1 MLFGSDKLWE
11 GRIMFKKLALVIS
24 LASFGASAETAF
36 DYDGKYDKDQ
46 YTNKFAITYTVTDPK
61 DSNKDYTIVGGT
73 LAFREMDNGDQ
84 FMYIAHPR
92 GFKDLSYGEGGEL
105 LGDKDITDE
114 MLTNSGVT
122 LPACYV
128 DKRGCSKGDK
138 KDAKDFV
145 KNAKTDLADQ
155 MNLDN
160 PQGDADDYLVGWG
173 ISGATQD
180 DADRALGSEHF
191 TLDIADLGQLK
202 FDPEIKDD
210 KVNSISGSGD
220 STGVTFKSTMDYNSG
235 LVAGGISEGS
245 TFYNHSPK
253 TLECTGGKD
262 ETSSA
267 LDCYN
272 VDMTA
277 PENAGLADWQF
288 DFGIEISL
296 GKNVFSD
303 LSSIT
308 TADFG
313 YQEHDKL
320 ISLDELHASPP
331 KIKCDTAK
339 NVPCDATVVPTGG
352 TTTGDPTSIPEPSTL
367 AIFALGMIGL
377 ASRRFKKK
385 S

>member
-1 MLFGSDKLWE
+1 
-11 GRIMFKKLALVIS
+11 MFKKLVLVIS

-92 GFKDLSYGEGGEL
+92 GFKDLSYGKSSKVEGTDV
-105 LGDKDITDE
+105 GDAFDNDPITYPLPGCYKKSEKNLKKAIKDCKGADK
-114 MLTNSGVT
+114 T
-122 LPACYV
+122 LAQSTV
-128 DKRGCSKGDK
+128 DAVIS
-138 KDAKDFV
+138 
-145 KNAKTDLADQ
+145 DQ
-155 MNLDN
+155 
-160 PQGDADDYLVGWG
+160 GSADDYLVGWG

-180 DADRALGSEHF
+180 DADKALGSEYF
-191 TLDIADLGQLK
+191 TLDIADLGELI

-220 STGVTFKSTMDYNSG
+220 SSGVTFKSTMDYNSG

-277 PENAGLADWQF
+277 PENAGLSDWQF

-320 ISLDELHASPP
+320 ISLDDLHASPP
-331 KIKCDTAK
+331 KLKCTTTK
-339 NVPCDATVVPTGG
+339 NGPCDATVVPTGG

>member
-11 GRIMFKKLALVIS
+11 RIIMFKKLALFIS
-24 LASFGASAETAF
+24 LASFGASAEIAF

-92 GFKDLSYGEGGEL
+92 GFKDLSYGKSAKIEGTDI
-105 LGDKDITDE
+105 GDAFNNDPITYPLPDCYKKSEKKLDKAIKDCKGADKALAQST
-114 MLTNSGVT
+114 
-122 LPACYV
+122 V
-128 DKRGCSKGDK
+128 D
-138 KDAKDFV
+138 AV
-145 KNAKTDLADQ
+145 IAA
-155 MNLDN
+155 
-160 PQGDADDYLVGWG
+160 QGSADDYLVGWG

-180 DADRALGSEHF
+180 NADKALGSEYF
-191 TLDIADLGQLK
+191 TLDIADLGELI

-220 STGVTFKSTMDYNSG
+220 SSGVTFKSTMDYNSG

-313 YQEHDKL
+313 YQEHEKL
-320 ISLDELHASPP
+320 ISLDDLHASPP
-331 KIKCDTAK
+331 KIKCTTAQSDK
-339 NVPCDATVVPTGG
+339 VPCDATVVIP
-352 TTTGDPTSIPEPSTL
+352 TGDPASVPEPSTL

-377 ASRRFKKK
+377 ASRRFNKK